1 MIMEAEV
8 IKRRLVR
15 ELRGRY
21 GVESSPVRLVFAPY
35 RICPLGAHID
45 HQLGSVT
52 AMAVDRGVLLAYA
65 PLLAREVRL
74 TSLEFPGEVRFD
86 LEIPGAPQAGDW
98 GNYARGAGQ
107 ALAQSGYA
115 LRRGLVGI
123 VTGPWSEGG
132 LGSSA
137 AVGVA
142 YLLALEDVNTLSVE
156 VEKNILLDQGIE
168 NGYLGLQSGI
178 LDQSGILLSR
188 RDHLTYI
195 NCATT
200 RHQLIPAAHSTPPW
214 SLVLAF
220 SGLKKALV
228 GTDYNRRVAECRA
241 AARILLDA
249 AGRADEAPLLGR
261 VHPRE
266 YTEHQ
271 DRLTEPLSRR
281 AAHFFSEVERVHRGA
296 EAWRQGNLRE
306 FGRLMTASGESSIR
320 NYECG
325 CPPLVDLYRILIQC
339 DGIYGAR
346 FSGAGFRGCCIG
358 LVARAHAA
366 EAAAAIERAYAE
378 CQPHLAAEAFVVV
391 CHSDDGARFLD
402 ASCAASESEDRRDA
416 ADATRQD

>member
-1 MIMEAEV
+1 MVMELELT
-8 IKRRLVR
+8 KRRLVR

-45 HQLGSVT
+45 HQLGPVT
-52 AMAVDRGVLLAYA
+52 AMAVDQGVLLAYA
-65 PLLAREVRL
+65 PSPVREVRL

-86 LEIPGAPQAGDW
+86 LDVPGAPQTGDW
-98 GNYARGAGQ
+98 GDYARGAGQ
-107 ALAQSGYA
+107 ALAQSGYV

-132 LGSSA
+132 LSSSA

-142 YLLALEDVNTLSVE
+142 YLLALEEVNMLSVA
-156 VEKNILLDQGIE
+156 VEKNILLDQAIE
-168 NGYLGLQSGI
+168 NGYLGLQNGI

-188 RDHLTYI
+188 RNHLTYI
-195 NCATT
+195 DCATT

-249 AGRADEAPLLGR
+249 AGRTEETPLLGR

-266 YTEHQ
+266 YTEHKG
-271 DRLTEPLSRR
+271 RLPEPLSRR

-296 EAWRQGNLRE
+296 EAWRQGDLRE

-325 CPPLVDLYRILIQC
+325 CPPLVDLYRILVRC
-339 DGIYGAR
+339 EGIYGAR

-358 LVARAHAA
+358 LAARAHAA
-366 EAAAAIERAYAE
+366 EAAEAIQRAYAE
-378 CQPHLAAEAFVVV
+378 CQPHLAAEASVVV

-402 ASCAASESEDRRDA
+402 AACAPSDSEDRRDA
-416 ADATRQD
+416 ANSTRQD